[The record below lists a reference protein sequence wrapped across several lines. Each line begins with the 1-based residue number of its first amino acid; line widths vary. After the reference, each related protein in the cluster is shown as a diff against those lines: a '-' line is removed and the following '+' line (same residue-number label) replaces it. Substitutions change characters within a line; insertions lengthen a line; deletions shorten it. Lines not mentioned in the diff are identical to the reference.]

1 MPLKILDLEQ
11 VDIAVT
17 APAKKSIIIKNYESV
32 NVDLGRFRKIAKE
45 TVICDTDLSKTPP
58 QSKLISTLS
67 SVNSNIIYI
76 FFYEVSRT
84 LQGLPFFSFRTSN
97 FVLLILQSLRK

>member
-76 FFYEVSRT
+76 FFMKSLVHYRDFHSS
-84 LQGLPFFSFRTSN
+84 PFELR
-97 FVLLILQSLRK
+97 ILFC